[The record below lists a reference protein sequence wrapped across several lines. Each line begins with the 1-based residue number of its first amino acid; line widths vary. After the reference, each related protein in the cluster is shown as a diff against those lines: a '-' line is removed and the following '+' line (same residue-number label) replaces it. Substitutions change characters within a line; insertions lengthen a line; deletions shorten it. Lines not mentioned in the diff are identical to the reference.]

1 MTSDHIAYN
10 VLQTT
15 MARQRVTVYDL
26 YGLLG
31 VSPNVDE
38 DGLRAAYD
46 SIAQN
51 LQQIPSDVV
60 STPGHP
66 MLFPCHVLPYI
77 DGR

>member
-1 MTSDHIAYN
+1 MTSDRIAYN

-46 SIAQN
+46 SIVQN
-51 LQQIPSDVV
+51 LKEVPGDVV
-60 STPGHP
+60 STWAPNALSQP
-66 MLFPCHVLPYI
+66 SFLSQQTAC
-77 DGR
+77 

>member
-1 MTSDHIAYN
+1 MTSDRIAYD

-46 SIAQN
+46 SITQK
-51 LQQIPSDVV
+51 LQQVPSDVV
-60 STPGHP
+60 GDWSPVAP
-66 MLFPCHVLPYI
+66 SQPSLESSC
-77 DGR
+77 

>member
-1 MTSDHIAYN
+1 MTSDRIAYD
-10 VLQTT
+10 VLQMT

-46 SIAQN
+46 SITEK
-51 LQQIPSDVV
+51 LQQVPSDVV
-60 STPGHP
+60 GPCLTYTT
-66 MLFPCHVLPYI
+66 LFHSHVGI
-77 DGR
+77 TNE